1 MLGEM
6 SSAPDLSAV
15 AAARVSAGWA
25 FERIYQDL
33 SPAVLGY
40 VRSQGCGDPEG
51 TVSDVFLRVFRSLA
65 AFEGSDAQLR
75 SWVFTIAHNVIVD
88 ERRSASRRGPRQRLD
103 DHGDRPGGDAER
115 DAMDQLGSGWVTQVL
130 DVLSPSQRDVVLLRV
145 VADLSLEEVAAAT
158 GRRVGAV
165 KSLQHRALG
174 SLRRHLEELDRAA
187 VSPAR
192 LGRSPV

>member
-1 MLGEM
+1 M
-6 SSAPDLSAV
+6 SSAPDPSTV
-15 AAARVSAGWA
+15 AAARVGAGWA
-25 FERIYQDL
+25 FERLYQDL

-51 TVSDVFLRVFRSLA
+51 TVSDVFLRVFRRLA

-88 ERRSASRRGPRQRLD
+88 ERRSTSRRGPRQRFD

-115 DAMDQLGSGWVTQVL
+115 DAMDQLGTGWVQQVL

-174 SLRRHLEELDRAA
+174 SLRRHLNELDQPA